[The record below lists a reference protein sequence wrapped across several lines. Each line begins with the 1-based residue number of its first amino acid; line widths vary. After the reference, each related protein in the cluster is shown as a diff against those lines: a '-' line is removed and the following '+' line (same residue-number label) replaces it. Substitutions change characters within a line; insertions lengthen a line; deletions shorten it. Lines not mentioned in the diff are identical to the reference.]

1 MKIIIVLIM
10 LLFLVLSVSSY
21 AIEQIDLTA
30 AETCTNYRVANLFL
44 DWDGQMI
51 TVCLRCT
58 ATGRVQT
65 FTYTGT
71 EARNMM
77 ITLNKANL
85 STNSLHK
92 RVLDKLIA
100 DGKIAGT
107 VTGTP
112 D

>member
-1 MKIIIVLIM
+1 MKKILMVLSM
-10 LLFLVLSVSSY
+10 LLFAVPCFAV
-21 AIEQIDLTA
+21 EQVDLTTP
-30 AETCTNYRVANLFL
+30 ETCTNYRIANLFL
-44 DWDGQMI
+44 DWDGQLI
-51 TVCLRCT
+51 TVSLRCT

-65 FTYTGT
+65 FTYSGT

-77 ITLNKANL
+77 IALNTANL
-85 STNSLHK
+85 STNSLH
-92 RVLDKLIA
+92 RRIMDKLLA